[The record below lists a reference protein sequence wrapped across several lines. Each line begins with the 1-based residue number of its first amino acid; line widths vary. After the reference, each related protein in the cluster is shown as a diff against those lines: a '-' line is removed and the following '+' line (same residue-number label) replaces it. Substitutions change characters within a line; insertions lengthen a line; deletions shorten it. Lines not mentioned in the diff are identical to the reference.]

1 MFIRPVGVTVRSA
14 DRPAGRP
21 LLQGLLARAAGSAQG
36 GVADEPRH
44 GVRWRPAE
52 RIERAEP
59 RHEPEPE
66 PEPELEPELEPEPE
80 PDPEPEPGEWLE
92 AGFSDFPPPGA
103 PSGGPAPQA
112 GLVAELTQLAALAR
126 EGLLTPEEFA
136 TAKAR
141 LLRG

>member
-36 GVADEPRH
+36 VVADQPRH

-59 RHEPEPE
+59 RRE

-80 PDPEPEPGEWLE
+80 PDLEPEPEPGEWLE
-92 AGFSDFPPPGA
+92 AGFSEFPPPGE
-103 PSGGPAPQA
+103 PSGGPAPRT
-112 GLVAELTQLAALAR
+112 GLAAELTQLAVLAR

-136 TAKAR
+136 SAKAR
-141 LLRG
+141 LLRD

>member
-21 LLQGLLARAAGSAQG
+21 LLQGLLARAAGSAQDAA
-36 GVADEPRH
+36 VADEPRH
-44 GVRWRPAE
+44 GVRWHPAE
-52 RIERAEP
+52 RIVRTEP

-66 PEPELEPELEPEPE
+66 PEPELDLEPEPDLE
-80 PDPEPEPGEWLE
+80 PGPEPGEWLE
-92 AGFSDFPPPGA
+92 AGFSEFPPPGA
-103 PSGGPAPQA
+103 PSGGPAPRT
-112 GLVAELTQLAALAR
+112 GLVVELTQLAALAR

>member
-1 MFIRPVGVTVRSA
+1 MFIRPVGATVRSA

-36 GVADEPRH
+36 VVVADEPRH

-52 RIERAEP
+52 RIVRAEP
-59 RHEPEPE
+59 RHEPELELEPEPE
-66 PEPELEPELEPEPE
+66 PEPELDPE
-80 PDPEPEPGEWLE
+80 PEPEPGEWLE
-92 AGFSDFPPPGA
+92 AGFSELPPPGA
-103 PSGGPAPQA
+103 PSGGPAPRT

-126 EGLLTPEEFA
+126 EGLLTPEEFT